1 MNQPPSELQKRRAE
15 NQIWASAKDYSFTPD
30 FRAYDRNGE
39 ADLYWNILF
48 GAARRHLDYA
58 KLEPLFAMLDRYRN
72 AAEYEALVDFAID
85 LGITNG
91 FIQESGTVSPSYI
104 PVFDGTGIL
113 PAARR

>member
-1 MNQPPSELQKRRAE
+1 MTKNRNKMLNYKELIQSS
-15 NQIWASAKDYSFTPD
+15 QG
-30 FRAYDRNGE
+30 GE
-39 ADLYWNILF
+39 DKMWESVEHVCRF
-48 GAARRHLDYA
+48 LDEL
-58 KLEPLFAMLDRYRN
+58 KGTHPEKVRKFME
-72 AAEYEALVDFAID
+72 AEYEALVDFAID